1 MSKQCLNCG
10 NNPVSHKFQ
19 WINQSMIIFITP
31 FNIFLARIGFV
42 RFGSRLFDGVF
53 SAMWWILEKLGAAS
67 FHSDINLL
75 TIDRAKVLWEEAI
88 RRGIKME
95 NAVMFG
101 RQVDFYRATV
111 NSKQIYFTGLPRPKS
126 AQDTEIE
133 FWVDDKAIIKEKLS
147 AAGVPV
153 PAGGSFSKWELFKER
168 FQTLQKP
175 VIVKPRLG
183 SRGRHTTTFIYNEEQ
198 LREAWVMAKQLCH
211 WVIIE
216 EHLTG
221 AVYRGTMIGGKL
233 AGVLGGS
240 PPNITGDGIHTIQ
253 ELVALKD
260 AGKDPRQKNIKM
272 TPATMAFLARN
283 GLAFASILPAGKT
296 IDMTEKIGLSY
307 GGTSFEIT
315 EETHP
320 EIKVIMEKAAAVVGD
335 PLLGFDF
342 IIPDVT
348 KSPADQKW
356 GIIECNGVPFINL
369 HHDPLIG
376 KPNNVAKFVWD
387 LHVQK

>member
-1 MSKQCLNCG
+1 
-10 NNPVSHKFQ
+10 
-19 WINQSMIIFITP
+19 MIIFITP